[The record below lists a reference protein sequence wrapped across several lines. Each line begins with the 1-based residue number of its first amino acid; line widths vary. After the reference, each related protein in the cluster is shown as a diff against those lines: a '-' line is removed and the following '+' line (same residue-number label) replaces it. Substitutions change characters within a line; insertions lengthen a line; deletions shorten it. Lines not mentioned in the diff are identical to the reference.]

1 MKPTANQVARAAT
14 LAAHVGYTYDE
25 LDCQAFV
32 EHCVRQAGGR
42 MDYLGTNDMAR
53 RAAWL
58 GTLDEARAQG
68 RLVPGAG
75 LLIREATE
83 ANLPARYA
91 GDGLGDFSHVGL
103 YVGENA
109 LTDTDKNGRRRACDA
124 VHSSATM
131 GRVAGSTLQNGWTH
145 ALWFSEIDYA
155 VTAGAGAGGTS
166 AGAGISGTGTGTNT
180 GGTGSAGTSTGGTSA
195 GNSDAVTGG
204 TGAGNGGTGTG
215 TNTGGTNTGVT
226 GSAGTS
232 TGTSAGISDTVT
244 GVTGTGNGGTG
255 TGTKTGGTSTGGT
268 SASTSGTGTGEVTS
282 GTNADGTSTG
292 STGTGTSGTGTDTN
306 TGGTSTGNAG
316 AGTGAVTSGTN
327 AGGTSTG
334 AGTGGTGTG
343 AVTSGTNAGNA
354 GAGISGTGTG
364 TNTGGTNTGVTGATP
379 APGLTAGAVPAA
391 YATVTSPDGGP
402 VKLRKSASRGESLY
416 WLVGAGAR
424 VRVERTRDGWSLV
437 TALCT
442 DGYTRRAW
450 MMDAYLRR

>member
-109 LTDTDKNGRRRACDA
+109 LTDTDKNGRRRACDV

-166 AGAGISGTGTGTNT
+166 T
-180 GGTGSAGTSTGGTSA
+180 SAGT
-195 GNSDAVTGG
+195 
-204 TGAGNGGTGTG
+204 GGTGTG
-215 TNTGGTNTGVT
+215 TNTGGTSTG
-226 GSAGTS
+226 
-232 TGTSAGISDTVT
+232 GTSA
-244 GVTGTGNGGTG
+244 GNGGTG
-255 TGTKTGGTSTGGT
+255 TGTGAGTGMGTGTSTGT
-268 SASTSGTGTGEVTS
+268 I
-282 GTNADGTSTG
+282 
-292 STGTGTSGTGTDTN
+292 TGTGTSCT
-306 TGGTSTGNAG
+306 
-316 AGTGAVTSGTN
+316 GTGAVTSGTST
-327 AGGTSTG
+327 GGTGGTG
-334 AGTGGTGTG
+334 TGGTGTGGTGTG
-343 AVTSGTNAGNA
+343 AVTSGTNAG
-354 GAGISGTGTG
+354 GTGGTGTG
-364 TNTGGTNTGVTGATP
+364 MGTGTSTGTITGTNAGVTGATP

>member
-1 MKPTANQVARAAT
+1 MKPTGTQVAKAAA
-14 LAAHVGYTYDE
+14 LAVGVGYTYDE
-25 LDCQAFV
+25 MDCQAFI
-32 EHCVRQAGGR
+32 EHCARQAGGR

-58 GTLDEARAQG
+58 GTLSQARAEG
-68 RLVPGAG
+68 RLTPGAG
-75 LLIREATE
+75 LLIREETD

-109 LTDTDKNGRRRACDA
+109 LTDTDKNGRRRACDV

-145 ALWFSEIDYA
+145 ALWFPEIDYA
-155 VTAGAGAGGTS
+155 VTAGAGAGAGGANAGGTNAGGTNTGGTGTGTGTGGTGTNTGGTS
-166 AGAGISGTGTGTNT
+166 TGGTGTGTGNGGTGTNT
-180 GGTGSAGTSTGGTSA
+180 GGTGA
-195 GNSDAVTGG
+195 
-204 TGAGNGGTGTG
+204 
-215 TNTGGTNTGVT
+215 
-226 GSAGTS
+226 
-232 TGTSAGISDTVT
+232 
-244 GVTGTGNGGTG
+244 
-255 TGTKTGGTSTGGT
+255 
-268 SASTSGTGTGEVTS
+268 
-282 GTNADGTSTG
+282 
-292 STGTGTSGTGTDTN
+292 GTGTSGTGTDTN
-306 TGGTSTGNAG
+306 TGGTGAG
-316 AGTGAVTSGTN
+316 AGT
-327 AGGTSTG
+327 
-334 AGTGGTGTG
+334 
-343 AVTSGTNAGNA
+343 
-354 GAGISGTGTG
+354 SGTGTG
-364 TNTGGTNTGVTGATP
+364 TNTGGTGATP
-379 APGLTAGAVPAA
+379 APGLTSGAVPAA

>member
-109 LTDTDKNGRRRACDA
+109 LTDTDKNGRRRACDV

-155 VTAGAGAGGTS
+155 VTAGAGAGAGGANADGTS
-166 AGAGISGTGTGTNT
+166 TGNTGAGTGEVTSSTNASGTGAGTSGTGTGT
-180 GGTGSAGTSTGGTSA
+180 SA
-195 GNSDAVTGG
+195 
-204 TGAGNGGTGTG
+204 
-215 TNTGGTNTGVT
+215 
-226 GSAGTS
+226 
-232 TGTSAGISDTVT
+232 
-244 GVTGTGNGGTG
+244 
-255 TGTKTGGTSTGGT
+255 
-268 SASTSGTGTGEVTS
+268 VTS
-282 GTNADGTSTG
+282 GTNADST
-292 STGTGTSGTGTDTN
+292 
-306 TGGTSTGNAG
+306 
-316 AGTGAVTSGTN
+316 
-327 AGGTSTG
+327 
-334 AGTGGTGTG
+334 
-343 AVTSGTNAGNA
+343 
-354 GAGISGTGTG
+354 GTGTG
-364 TNTGGTNTGVTGATP
+364 TNAGVTNTGVTGATP

-391 YATVTSPDGGP
+391 YATVASPDGGP

>member
-109 LTDTDKNGRRRACDA
+109 LTDTDKNGRRRACDV

-155 VTAGAGAGGTS
+155 VTAGAGAG
-166 AGAGISGTGTGTNT
+166 AG
-180 GGTGSAGTSTGGTSA
+180 
-195 GNSDAVTGG
+195 
-204 TGAGNGGTGTG
+204 
-215 TNTGGTNTGVT
+215 
-226 GSAGTS
+226 
-232 TGTSAGISDTVT
+232 
-244 GVTGTGNGGTG
+244 
-255 TGTKTGGTSTGGT
+255 
-268 SASTSGTGTGEVTS
+268 
-282 GTNADGTSTG
+282 GTNADGT
-292 STGTGTSGTGTDTN
+292 GTGTSG
-306 TGGTSTGNAG
+306 A
-316 AGTGAVTSGTN
+316 
-327 AGGTSTG
+327 
-334 AGTGGTGTG
+334 GTG

-354 GAGISGTGTG
+354 GAGISGMGTG
-364 TNTGGTNTGVTGATP
+364 TNTGVTNTGVTGATP
-379 APGLTAGAVPAA
+379 APGLTSGAVPAA

>member
-109 LTDTDKNGRRRACDA
+109 LTDTDKNGRRRACDV

-155 VTAGAGAGGTS
+155 VTAGAGAGAGGANADGTGTGEVTSGTNTGGTNTGVTGSAGTSTDTS
-166 AGAGISGTGTGTNT
+166 AGISGTGTGTGAGTSGTGTGTNT
-180 GGTGSAGTSTGGTSA
+180 GGTNA
-195 GNSDAVTGG
+195 GG

-215 TNTGGTNTGVT
+215 TNTGGTST
-226 GSAGTS
+226 GSAGTGAI
-232 TGTSAGISDTVT
+232 TGTTAADT
-244 GVTGTGNGGTG
+244 
-255 TGTKTGGTSTGGT
+255 
-268 SASTSGTGTGEVTS
+268 
-282 GTNADGTSTG
+282 
-292 STGTGTSGTGTDTN
+292 
-306 TGGTSTGNAG
+306 
-316 AGTGAVTSGTN
+316 
-327 AGGTSTG
+327 
-334 AGTGGTGTG
+334 
-343 AVTSGTNAGNA
+343 
-354 GAGISGTGTG
+354 
-364 TNTGGTNTGVTGATP
+364 TP

-391 YATVTSPDGGP
+391 YATVASPDGGP

>member
-109 LTDTDKNGRRRACDA
+109 LTDTDKNGRRRACDV

-155 VTAGAGAGGTS
+155 VTAGAGAG
-166 AGAGISGTGTGTNT
+166 ADGAN
-180 GGTGSAGTSTGGTSA
+180 A
-195 GNSDAVTGG
+195 GG
-204 TGAGNGGTGTG
+204 TGAGTG
-215 TNTGGTNTGVT
+215 
-226 GSAGTS
+226 
-232 TGTSAGISDTVT
+232 
-244 GVTGTGNGGTG
+244 
-255 TGTKTGGTSTGGT
+255 
-268 SASTSGTGTGEVTS
+268 GTGTGEVTS
-282 GTNADGTSTG
+282 GTNAGSTSTG
-292 STGTGTSGTGTDTN
+292 AGTS
-306 TGGTSTGNAG
+306 G

-327 AGGTSTG
+327 AGSTST
-334 AGTGGTGTG
+334 
-343 AVTSGTNAGNA
+343 
-354 GAGISGTGTG
+354 GTGTG
-364 TNTGGTNTGVTGATP
+364 TTP

-391 YATVTSPDGGP
+391 YATVTPPDGGP

>member
-83 ANLPARYA
+83 ANLPARYT

-109 LTDTDKNGRRRACDA
+109 LTDTDKNGRRRACDV

-155 VTAGAGAGGTS
+155 VTAGAGAG
-166 AGAGISGTGTGTNT
+166 ADGANADGT
-180 GGTGSAGTSTGGTSA
+180 GGTAISDTSA
-195 GNSDAVTGG
+195 
-204 TGAGNGGTGTG
+204 GGTGTG
-215 TNTGGTNTGVT
+215 N
-226 GSAGTS
+226 
-232 TGTSAGISDTVT
+232 
-244 GVTGTGNGGTG
+244 
-255 TGTKTGGTSTGGT
+255 
-268 SASTSGTGTGEVTS
+268 GEVTS
-282 GTNADGTSTG
+282 GTNADGT
-292 STGTGTSGTGTDTN
+292 GTGTSGTGT
-306 TGGTSTGNAG
+306 GTS
-316 AGTGAVTSGTN
+316 AVTSGTN
-327 AGGTSTG
+327 AGGTGTG

-343 AVTSGTNAGNA
+343 NA
-354 GAGISGTGTG
+354 GAGTSGTGTG
-364 TNTGGTNTGVTGATP
+364 TNTGGTNTGVTGTTS

-391 YATVTSPDGGP
+391 YATVASPDGGP

>member
-109 LTDTDKNGRRRACDA
+109 LTDTDKNGRRRACDV

-155 VTAGAGAGGTS
+155 VTAGAGAGAGGTNADGTG
-166 AGAGISGTGTGTNT
+166 AGA
-180 GGTGSAGTSTGGTSA
+180 STETSA
-195 GNSDAVTGG
+195 GNG
-204 TGAGNGGTGTG
+204 
-215 TNTGGTNTGVT
+215 
-226 GSAGTS
+226 
-232 TGTSAGISDTVT
+232 
-244 GVTGTGNGGTG
+244 
-255 TGTKTGGTSTGGT
+255 
-268 SASTSGTGTGEVTS
+268 GTGTGEVTS
-282 GTNADGTSTG
+282 GTNAGG
-292 STGTGTSGTGTDTN
+292 TGTGTSGAGTGTSAVTSGTN
-306 TGGTSTGNAG
+306 ADGTGTGAGTGGTS
-316 AGTGAVTSGTN
+316 TGAVTSGTN
-327 AGGTSTG
+327 ADGTGTGTGTNTSGAGGTSTG
-334 AGTGGTGTG
+334 TGAGT
-343 AVTSGTNAGNA
+343 
-354 GAGISGTGTG
+354 SGTGTG
-364 TNTGGTNTGVTGATP
+364 TNTGVTGTTP
-379 APGLTAGAVPAA
+379 ASGLTAGAVPAA

>member
-109 LTDTDKNGRRRACDA
+109 LTDTDKNGRRRACDV

-155 VTAGAGAGGTS
+155 VTAGAGAGAGGTNADGTGGTAISDTS
-166 AGAGISGTGTGTNT
+166 A
-180 GGTGSAGTSTGGTSA
+180 GGTGSAGTNTGGTSA
-195 GNSDAVTGG
+195 GNSGTGTGTGTGG
-204 TGAGNGGTGTG
+204 TGSTGMGTGGTGTGTDGTGSTGTGTGGTGTGTDNGGTGTGTGTG

-232 TGTSAGISDTVT
+232 TGTSAGISNTVT
-244 GVTGTGNGGTG
+244 GVTGTGTGGTG
-255 TGTKTGGTSTGGT
+255 TGTG
-268 SASTSGTGTGEVTS
+268 A
-282 GTNADGTSTG
+282 
-292 STGTGTSGTGTDTN
+292 GTSGTGTDTN
-306 TGGTSTGNAG
+306 TGGTSTGNAS
-316 AGTGAVTSGTN
+316 AGTG
-327 AGGTSTG
+327 
-334 AGTGGTGTG
+334 
-343 AVTSGTNAGNA
+343 
-354 GAGISGTGTG
+354 GTG
-364 TNTGGTNTGVTGATP
+364 TNTGGTNAGGTGTTP

>member
-109 LTDTDKNGRRRACDA
+109 LTDTDKNGRRRACDV

-155 VTAGAGAGGTS
+155 VTAGAGAGASGTNAGGTGGTAISDTS
-166 AGAGISGTGTGTNT
+166 A
-180 GGTGSAGTSTGGTSA
+180 GGTGSAGTSTDTSA
-195 GNSDAVTGG
+195 GTSDTVTGG
-204 TGAGNGGTGTG
+204 TGTGTSGTG
-215 TNTGGTNTGVT
+215 TNTGGTN
-226 GSAGTS
+226 AG
-232 TGTSAGISDTVT
+232 G
-244 GVTGTGNGGTG
+244 TGTGNGGTG
-255 TGTKTGGTSTGGT
+255 TGTSTGGTSTGV
-268 SASTSGTGTGEVTS
+268 TGT
-282 GTNADGTSTG
+282 
-292 STGTGTSGTGTDTN
+292 
-306 TGGTSTGNAG
+306 
-316 AGTGAVTSGTN
+316 
-327 AGGTSTG
+327 
-334 AGTGGTGTG
+334 
-343 AVTSGTNAGNA
+343 
-354 GAGISGTGTG
+354 
-364 TNTGGTNTGVTGATP
+364 TP

-391 YATVTSPDGGP
+391 YATVASPDGGP

>member
-109 LTDTDKNGRRRACDA
+109 LTDTDKNGRRRACDV

-155 VTAGAGAGGTS
+155 VTAGAGAGADGTNADGTGGTAISDTS
-166 AGAGISGTGTGTNT
+166 AGGTGTGNGEVT
-180 GGTGSAGTSTGGTSA
+180 SGTSTGGT
-195 GNSDAVTGG
+195 G
-204 TGAGNGGTGTG
+204 
-215 TNTGGTNTGVT
+215 
-226 GSAGTS
+226 AGTS
-232 TGTSAGISDTVT
+232 
-244 GVTGTGNGGTG
+244 
-255 TGTKTGGTSTGGT
+255 
-268 SASTSGTGTGEVTS
+268 
-282 GTNADGTSTG
+282 
-292 STGTGTSGTGTDTN
+292 
-306 TGGTSTGNAG
+306 G
-316 AGTGAVTSGTN
+316 A
-327 AGGTSTG
+327 
-334 AGTGGTGTG
+334 GTG

-364 TNTGGTNTGVTGATP
+364 TNTGGTNTGGTGTTP
-379 APGLTAGAVPAA
+379 VPGLTAGAVPAA

>member
-166 AGAGISGTGTGTNT
+166 AGGTGGTAISDT
-180 GGTGSAGTSTGGTSA
+180 SAGGTGSAGT
-195 GNSDAVTGG
+195 
-204 TGAGNGGTGTG
+204 
-215 TNTGGTNTGVT
+215 NTG
-226 GSAGTS
+226 
-232 TGTSAGISDTVT
+232 GTSAGISDTVT
-244 GVTGTGNGGTG
+244 GGTGTGNGGTG
-255 TGTKTGGTSTGGT
+255 TGTNTS
-268 SASTSGTGTGEVTS
+268 
-282 GTNADGTSTG
+282 D
-292 STGTGTSGTGTDTN
+292 
-306 TGGTSTGNAG
+306 
-316 AGTGAVTSGTN
+316 AV
-327 AGGTSTG
+327 
-334 AGTGGTGTG
+334 
-343 AVTSGTNAGNA
+343 
-354 GAGISGTGTG
+354 
-364 TNTGGTNTGVTGATP
+364 TGVTGATP

>member
-109 LTDTDKNGRRRACDA
+109 LTDTDKNGRRRACDV

-155 VTAGAGAGGTS
+155 VTAGAGAG
-166 AGAGISGTGTGTNT
+166 ADGANADGT
-180 GGTGSAGTSTGGTSA
+180 GGTAISDTSA
-195 GNSDAVTGG
+195 
-204 TGAGNGGTGTG
+204 GGTGTG
-215 TNTGGTNTGVT
+215 N
-226 GSAGTS
+226 
-232 TGTSAGISDTVT
+232 
-244 GVTGTGNGGTG
+244 
-255 TGTKTGGTSTGGT
+255 
-268 SASTSGTGTGEVTS
+268 GEVTS
-282 GTNADGTSTG
+282 GTNADGT
-292 STGTGTSGTGTDTN
+292 GTGTSGTGT
-306 TGGTSTGNAG
+306 GTS
-316 AGTGAVTSGTN
+316 AVTSGTN
-327 AGGTSTG
+327 AGGTGTG

-343 AVTSGTNAGNA
+343 NA
-354 GAGISGTGTG
+354 GAGTSGTGTG
-364 TNTGGTNTGVTGATP
+364 TNTGGTNTGGTGAGTGTNTSGAGGTSTGTGAGTSGTGTGTSAVTSGTNADGTGTGTSGTSTGGTGAGTGAVTSGTNAGAGTSGTGTGTNTGGTGAIIAPGVTGTIP

>member
-109 LTDTDKNGRRRACDA
+109 LTDTDKNGRRRACDV

-155 VTAGAGAGGTS
+155 VTAGAGAG
-166 AGAGISGTGTGTNT
+166 ADGANADGTGT
-180 GGTGSAGTSTGGTSA
+180 GGTGSAGTSTDTSA
-195 GNSDAVTGG
+195 GTSDTVTSG
-204 TGAGNGGTGTG
+204 TGTGNGGTGTG
-215 TNTGGTNTGVT
+215 TNTG
-226 GSAGTS
+226 
-232 TGTSAGISDTVT
+232 
-244 GVTGTGNGGTG
+244 VTGT
-255 TGTKTGGTSTGGT
+255 
-268 SASTSGTGTGEVTS
+268 
-282 GTNADGTSTG
+282 
-292 STGTGTSGTGTDTN
+292 
-306 TGGTSTGNAG
+306 
-316 AGTGAVTSGTN
+316 
-327 AGGTSTG
+327 
-334 AGTGGTGTG
+334 
-343 AVTSGTNAGNA
+343 
-354 GAGISGTGTG
+354 
-364 TNTGGTNTGVTGATP
+364 TP

>member
-109 LTDTDKNGRRRACDA
+109 LTDTDKNGRRRACDV

-155 VTAGAGAGGTS
+155 VTAGAGAGADGTNADGTG
-166 AGAGISGTGTGTNT
+166 AGTGGTGTGEVTSGTNAGNASAGISGTGTGTNT
-180 GGTGSAGTSTGGTSA
+180 G
-195 GNSDAVTGG
+195 
-204 TGAGNGGTGTG
+204 
-215 TNTGGTNTGVT
+215 
-226 GSAGTS
+226 
-232 TGTSAGISDTVT
+232 
-244 GVTGTGNGGTG
+244 VTGT
-255 TGTKTGGTSTGGT
+255 TS
-268 SASTSGTGTGEVTS
+268 
-282 GTNADGTSTG
+282 
-292 STGTGTSGTGTDTN
+292 
-306 TGGTSTGNAG
+306 
-316 AGTGAVTSGTN
+316 
-327 AGGTSTG
+327 
-334 AGTGGTGTG
+334 
-343 AVTSGTNAGNA
+343 
-354 GAGISGTGTG
+354 
-364 TNTGGTNTGVTGATP
+364 

-416 WLVGAGAR
+416 WLVGTGAR

>member
-1 MKPTANQVARAAT
+1 MKPTANQVAQAAT
-14 LAAHVGYTYDE
+14 LVAHVGYTYDE

-109 LTDTDKNGRRRACDA
+109 LTDTDKNGRRRACDV

-166 AGAGISGTGTGTNT
+166 TSAGISDT
-180 GGTGSAGTSTGGTSA
+180 
-195 GNSDAVTGG
+195 VTGG
-204 TGAGNGGTGTG
+204 TGTGNGGTGTG
-215 TNTGGTNTGVT
+215 TNTGGT
-226 GSAGTS
+226 
-232 TGTSAGISDTVT
+232 
-244 GVTGTGNGGTG
+244 
-255 TGTKTGGTSTGGT
+255 STGGT
-268 SASTSGTGTGEVTS
+268 GAGTSGTDTG
-282 GTNADGTSTG
+282 
-292 STGTGTSGTGTDTN
+292 TGTGTSGTGTGTGAGTSGTGTN

-316 AGTGAVTSGTN
+316 AGTGGT
-327 AGGTSTG
+327 GTGTG

-343 AVTSGTNAGNA
+343 TGNTSAGGT
-354 GAGISGTGTG
+354 I
-364 TNTGGTNTGVTGATP
+364 TGGTSTGSAGTGAITGTTAADTTP

-450 MMDAYLRR
+450 MMDAYLQR

>member
-109 LTDTDKNGRRRACDA
+109 LTDTDKNGRRRACDV

-155 VTAGAGAGGTS
+155 VTAGAGAGADGANADGTS
-166 AGAGISGTGTGTNT
+166 TGNTGAGTGEVTSSTNASGTGAGTSGTGTGTSAVTSGTNADST
-180 GGTGSAGTSTGGTSA
+180 GTGTGTNAGGTSTGGT
-195 GNSDAVTGG
+195 G
-204 TGAGNGGTGTG
+204 TGAG
-215 TNTGGTNTGVT
+215 
-226 GSAGTS
+226 
-232 TGTSAGISDTVT
+232 
-244 GVTGTGNGGTG
+244 
-255 TGTKTGGTSTGGT
+255 TGGTSTGGT
-268 SASTSGTGTGEVTS
+268 GAGTGTNTS
-282 GTNADGTSTG
+282 GAGGT
-292 STGTGTSGTGTDTN
+292 STGTGTN
-306 TGGTSTGNAG
+306 AGGTSTGTG
-316 AGTGAVTSGTN
+316 GTGTGAVTSGTN

-334 AGTGGTGTG
+334 GTGTG
-343 AVTSGTNAGNA
+343 AGTSGAGTEAVTSGTNAGNA

-364 TNTGGTNTGVTGATP
+364 TNTGGTNTGVTGTTP

>member
-83 ANLPARYA
+83 ANLPARYT

-109 LTDTDKNGRRRACDA
+109 LTDTDKNGRRRACDV

-155 VTAGAGAGGTS
+155 VTAGAGAGAGGANADGTS
-166 AGAGISGTGTGTNT
+166 TGNTGAGTGEVTSSTNASGTGAGTSGTGTGT
-180 GGTGSAGTSTGGTSA
+180 SA
-195 GNSDAVTGG
+195 
-204 TGAGNGGTGTG
+204 
-215 TNTGGTNTGVT
+215 
-226 GSAGTS
+226 
-232 TGTSAGISDTVT
+232 
-244 GVTGTGNGGTG
+244 
-255 TGTKTGGTSTGGT
+255 
-268 SASTSGTGTGEVTS
+268 VTS
-282 GTNADGTSTG
+282 GTNADST
-292 STGTGTSGTGTDTN
+292 
-306 TGGTSTGNAG
+306 
-316 AGTGAVTSGTN
+316 
-327 AGGTSTG
+327 
-334 AGTGGTGTG
+334 
-343 AVTSGTNAGNA
+343 
-354 GAGISGTGTG
+354 GTGTG
-364 TNTGGTNTGVTGATP
+364 TNAGVTNTGVTGATP
-379 APGLTAGAVPAA
+379 APGLTSGDV
-391 YATVTSPDGGP
+391 TV
-402 VKLRKSASRGESLY
+402 A
-416 WLVGAGAR
+416 
-424 VRVERTRDGWSLV
+424 
-437 TALCT
+437 
-442 DGYTRRAW
+442 
-450 MMDAYLRR
+450 

>member
-109 LTDTDKNGRRRACDA
+109 LTDTDKNGRRRACDV

-145 ALWFSEIDYA
+145 ALWFSEIDY
-155 VTAGAGAGGTS
+155 
-166 AGAGISGTGTGTNT
+166 
-180 GGTGSAGTSTGGTSA
+180 
-195 GNSDAVTGG
+195 
-204 TGAGNGGTGTG
+204 
-215 TNTGGTNTGVT
+215 
-226 GSAGTS
+226 
-232 TGTSAGISDTVT
+232 
-244 GVTGTGNGGTG
+244 
-255 TGTKTGGTSTGGT
+255 
-268 SASTSGTGTGEVTS
+268 
-282 GTNADGTSTG
+282 
-292 STGTGTSGTGTDTN
+292 GTDTKSAE
-306 TGGTSTGNAG
+306 GDD
-316 AGTGAVTSGTN
+316 
-327 AGGTSTG
+327 
-334 AGTGGTGTG
+334 
-343 AVTSGTNAGNA
+343 
-354 GAGISGTGTG
+354 
-364 TNTGGTNTGVTGATP
+364 
-379 APGLTAGAVPAA
+379 A
-391 YATVTSPDGGP
+391 YRETRCATVISQDGNP
-402 VKLRKSASRGESLY
+402 VKLRSTPSTDKPYLAKVPVGTAVEVMQDAQGWAQVRLSSGQVGYMMTKFLAFEGAEDVPESGQDEPSGETFEAEVLDR
-416 WLVGAGAR
+416 LEGIQ
-424 VRVERTRDGWSLV
+424 RTLDAVLDAV
-437 TALCT
+437 TN
-442 DGYTRRAW
+442 G
-450 MMDAYLRR
+450 